1 MLLHFGRVPVVIV
14 SIANT
19 AREIMKTNDVIF
31 SNRSKSNISAKL
43 LYDYKD
49 VSTTPYKEYWRQ
61 MRSICV
67 LHFLSTRRVLSF
79 RGVQEEETTLMMEK
93 ISSSAS
99 SSTPIDLSQMFQS
112 LTNDLICRVSLWRKY
127 SGDETGRKYREL
139 LKKFVGLLG
148 GFNVGDYIPWL
159 SWVNFINGFETK
171 VEKVSKVFD
180 RFLDEVVE

>member
-99 SSTPIDLSQMFQS
+99 STPIDLSQMFQS
-112 LTNDLICRVSLWRKY
+112 LTNDLICRVSL
-127 SGDETGRKYREL
+127 
-139 LKKFVGLLG
+139 
-148 GFNVGDYIPWL
+148 
-159 SWVNFINGFETK
+159 
-171 VEKVSKVFD
+171 
-180 RFLDEVVE
+180 